1 MILKPAT
8 ELSEFIQI
16 HQLNYK
22 TFVEEIPQHRQNKEK
37 MLVDKFHGSNKYLI
51 ALHKTKL
58 IGMVCYNSHRPF
70 SLDAKIPSLD
80 QYLPEHKKIVEA
92 RLLSVH
98 QEYRKATIAYRLL
111 QYLCKTLLEQD
122 VDAAVIS
129 GTTRQTKL
137 YAAMGFTPFGPLVG
151 EPGAL
156 YQPMF
161 ITLKNLRHDFKA
173 VPSPTHVNH
182 HQKLAP

>member
-8 ELSEFIQI
+8 ELHEFLQI

-22 TFVEEIPQHRQNKEK
+22 TFVEEIPQHRQNSEK
-37 MLVDKFHGSNKYLI
+37 RLVDKFHSKNKYLI
-51 ALHKTKL
+51 ARNSTKV

-70 SLDAKIPSLD
+70 SLDAKIPDLD
-80 QYLPEHKKIVEA
+80 QYLPQHKNIVEV
-92 RLLSVH
+92 RLLSVC
-98 QEYRKATIAYRLL
+98 QEQRKATIAYRLL
-111 QYLCKTLLEQD
+111 QYLCQTLLQQG

-129 GTTRQTKL
+129 GTTRQTRL

-151 EPGAL
+151 ETGAQ

-173 VPSPTHVNH
+173 C
-182 HQKLAP
+182 